1 MKNLFLLLCL
11 FTITTSAQER
21 QAPIFREALSEPS
34 TAPPADS
41 TKTLTWK
48 GIGSWQAIPSSA
60 STQISPDGKWFAYLL
75 ARADEGNATLILQS
89 TADST
94 RKTFKVGAT
103 TRATMVFSDDGRF
116 FAYKVSPTEKE
127 KKAKKKDEKLVLV
140 SLADSTKNKEFAQ
153 IKSYAFNGKKSSHLA
168 VQLAPEEGT
177 KPTDPKGTNLLV
189 YDLTNQRT
197 QNIGNVAEYSFNKP
211 GTWLALTLDAR
222 NQAGNG
228 ILLQNMATSVML
240 PLDTD
245 EASYESLKW
254 TEEGGGLALVKGKKD
269 KQYKEKLYS
278 VLGVKSFTG
287 TPALT
292 TYDQQKDSLNF
303 PKGMTISPN
312 RDPTW
317 TDDLTRLV
325 FGIHKTTLA
334 DSTKKDAS
342 ENPNGISEADQ
353 LTRIKADTTLKTVA
367 QMTKAIAKIKGDE
380 KDMDKPEKP
389 DMTIWNWQ
397 DKRLQSQQQVQESGD
412 KKFSFLAMYDP
423 ATRRFTQLAD
433 STLRNVSPAPKQR
446 YALGTDI
453 QPYELNT
460 NLDGQDYADIY
471 LTDLKTGERTRI
483 MENFYLPNGNARPQP
498 SPDGTKF
505 LYWKDGQFFV
515 FDMGNK
521 TARNITENVPTSF
534 VDIEDDRNVQTPP
547 YEVVGWSSD
556 SKYALLSDGWDI
568 WQVAAG
574 ETPTTKSRKKST
586 PALPYRNL
594 TQNGKRDKIRY
605 EERYRLDPDEKG
617 IDLSQPLYVR
627 TYGEWT
633 KKSGVT
639 RLDANSGEA
648 KTLLW
653 DDAAV
658 RSLAKAKNT
667 DYYVYSSETFA
678 QPTQYFGTRSQDL
691 TNGKQVSENAPDF
704 KKYNWS
710 AGTRLVDYVSDKGDT
725 LQGALFLPAGY
736 VKGEKYPTVVYYYE
750 KLSQTLHNFAN
761 PSYGRTGWNPG
772 MYTAS
777 GYAVFIPDI
786 AYRYNDPGM
795 SAVWCVLPGVQAAIA
810 TGVVDA
816 DKMGIHGH
824 SWGGY
829 QTAFLI
835 TQTNRFKAAAAGA
848 PLTDMISMYNL
859 IYWNS
864 GGGNGSIFEASQG
877 RLEVP
882 WNNWEAYQRNSPIYH
897 AKKVQTP
904 LLMLHNDKDGAV
916 DFTQG
921 IEYFNALRRLKKP
934 VVLIQY
940 KGENHGLAKL
950 PNRKDYSVRMMEFF
964 DYYLKGKPAPLWWS
978 VGVPKLELDEHLEEK
993 AFK

>member
-1 MKNLFLLLCL
+1 MKPFFRSKALAFLLLL
-11 FTITTSAQER
+11 VTLASYAQTTDS
-21 QAPIFREALSEPS
+21 LK
-34 TAPPADS
+34 TA
-41 TKTLTWK
+41 TWK
-48 GIGSWQAIPSSA
+48 GIASWKAIPSSS
-60 STQISPDGKWFAYLL
+60 STEVSPDGKWFAYLL
-75 ARADEGNATLILQS
+75 ARADEGDAALILQS

-103 TRATMVFSDDGRF
+103 TRADMAFSDNGRF

-127 KKAKKKDEKLVLV
+127 KKDKKKDEKLVLV
-140 SLADSTKNKEFAQ
+140 SLMDFTKNKEFKQ
-153 IKSYAFNGKKSSHLA
+153 VKSYAFNGKKSSHLA
-168 VQLAPEEGT
+168 VLLAPEEGT
-177 KPTDPKGTNLLV
+177 KPTDPKGTNLLLC
-189 YDLTNQRT
+189 DLQNQRT
-197 QNIGNVAEYSFNKP
+197 QNIGNVSEYAFNKP

-228 ILLQNMATSVML
+228 ILLQNMTTSVML

-254 TEEGGGLALVKGKKD
+254 MEDGDGLALVKGKKD
-269 KQYKEKLYS
+269 KKYKEKLYS
-278 VLGVKSFTG
+278 VLGIKGFAGTPAAGTPAAG

-292 TYDQQKDSLNF
+292 TYDPKIDSLNF
-303 PKGMTISPN
+303 PQGMTVSPN

-317 TDDLTRLV
+317 TDDLTRLL
-325 FGIHKTTLA
+325 FGIHKTALA
-334 DSTKKDAS
+334 DTTKKKDS
-342 ENPNGISEADQ
+342 NENPNEISEADQ
-353 LTRIKADTTLKTVA
+353 LARIKADTTLKTVE
-367 QMTKAIAKIKGDE
+367 QITKAIAKIKGE
-380 KDMDKPEKP
+380 AKDKDKPEKP

-397 DKRLQSQQQVQESGD
+397 DKRLQSRQQVQEAQD

-423 ATRRFTQLAD
+423 ATQKFTQLAD
-433 STLRNVSPAPKQR
+433 STLRDVSPAPKQR

-453 QPYELNT
+453 QPYELMT
-460 NLDGQDYADIY
+460 NLDGQDYADLY

-483 MENFYLPNGNARPQP
+483 MENFYLPSRDARPQP
-498 SPDGTKF
+498 APDGTKF
-505 LYWKDGQFFV
+505 LYWQDGHFFV
-515 FDMGNK
+515 FDMEKK
-521 TARNITENVPTSF
+521 TSRNISENVPTSF
-534 VDIEDDRNVQTPP
+534 IDEEDDHNVQKPP
-547 YEVVGWSSD
+547 YPNFGWSSD
-556 SKYALLSDGWDI
+556 SEYMLLSDGWDV
-568 WQVAAG
+568 WQVAAEEAG
-574 ETPTTKSRKKST
+574 DTKPRKKS
-586 PALPYRNL
+586 ALLPYRNL

-605 EERYRLDPDEKG
+605 ENRYQLDPDEKG

-627 TYGEWT
+627 TYGDWT

-639 RLDANSGEA
+639 RLDATSGEA
-648 KTLLW
+648 KILLW
-653 DDAAV
+653 DNAAV
-658 RSLAKAKNT
+658 RNLTKAKNA
-667 DYYVYSSETFA
+667 DYYVYSSESFTK
-678 QPTQYFGTRSQDL
+678 PTQYYGTSSKDL
-691 TNGKQVSENAPDF
+691 AEGKQISENAPDF
-704 KKYNWS
+704 NKYAWS

-736 VKGEKYPTVVYYYE
+736 VEGQKYPTLVYYYE

-772 MYTAS
+772 MYTAN

-786 AYRYNDPGM
+786 VYRYNDPGM

-810 TGVVDA
+810 TGVVDGA
-816 DKMGIHGH
+816 KMGIHGH

-835 TQTNRFKAAAAGA
+835 TQTNQFKAAAAGA

-864 GGGNGSIFEASQG
+864 GGANGSIFEASQG
-877 RLEVP
+877 RLGTP
-882 WNNWEAYQRNSPIYH
+882 WDNWEAYQRNSPIYH

-934 VVLIQY
+934 VTLIQY

-964 DYYLKGKPAPLWWS
+964 DHHLKGKPAPLWWS
-978 VGVPKLELDEHLEEK
+978 EGVPKLELDEHLEEK
-993 AFK
+993 AFR

>member
-1 MKNLFLLLCL
+1 MKNLRHPWLILVFPFLSLALL
-11 FTITTSAQER
+11 AQK
-21 QAPIFREALSEPS
+21 PTP
-34 TAPPADS
+34 DS
-41 TKTLTWK
+41 LKPTTLTWK
-48 GIGSWQAIPSSA
+48 GIADWKAIPSSS
-60 STQISPDGKWFAYLL
+60 STEVSPDGQWFAYLL
-75 ARADEGNATLILQS
+75 ARADEGDATLILQS

-103 TRATMVFSDDGRF
+103 TRADMAFSDDGRF
-116 FAYKVSPTEKE
+116 FAYKVLPTEKE

-140 SLADSTKNKEFAQ
+140 SLADSTKNKEFMQ
-153 IKSYAFNGKKSSHLA
+153 VKSYAFNGKKSSHLA

-177 KPTDPKGTNLLV
+177 KPTDPKGANLLL
-189 YDLTNQRT
+189 YNLTNQRT
-197 QNIGNVAEYSFNKP
+197 QNIGNVAEYAFNKP
-211 GTWLALTLDAR
+211 GTWLALALDAR

-228 ILLQNMATSVML
+228 VLLQNMTSSTML

-254 TEEGGGLALVKGKKD
+254 TKEGDGLALTKGKKD
-269 KQYKEKLYS
+269 KKYKEKLYS
-278 VLGVKSFTG
+278 VLGVKGFTG
-287 TPALT
+287 TPAAGTPILT
-292 TYDQQKDSLNF
+292 IYDPQKDSLNF
-303 PKGMTISPN
+303 PKNMTVSSDRN
-312 RDPTW
+312 PTW
-317 TDDLTRLV
+317 TDDLTRLL

-334 DSTKKDAS
+334 DTTKKKGEN
-342 ENPNGISEADQ
+342 ENPSEISEADQ
-353 LTRIKADTTLKTVA
+353 LARIKADTTLKTVE
-367 QMTKAIAKIKGDE
+367 QITKAIAKIKGDE
-380 KDMDKPEKP
+380 KDKDKPEKP

-397 DKRLQSQQQVQESGD
+397 DKRLQSRQQVQESQD
-412 KKFSFLAMYDP
+412 KKFSFLAMYEP
-423 ATRRFTQLAD
+423 ATQKFIQLAD
-433 STLRNVSPAPKQR
+433 STLREVSPAPKQR
-446 YALGTDI
+446 HALGTDI
-453 QPYELNT
+453 QPYELST
-460 NLDGQDYADIY
+460 NLDGQNYADIY
-471 LTDLKTGERTRI
+471 LTDLKSGERTRI
-483 MENFYLPNGNARPQP
+483 MENFYQPNGNARPQP

-515 FDMGNK
+515 FDMADK
-521 TARNITENVPTSF
+521 TSRNITENVPTSF
-534 VDIEDDRNVQTPP
+534 VDTEDDHNVQKPP
-547 YEVVGWSSD
+547 YDVVGWSSD
-556 SKYALLSDGWDI
+556 SKYVLLSDGWDI

-574 ETPTTKSRKKST
+574 ETIMAKSRKKSP

-605 EERYRLDPDEKG
+605 EERYQLDPEEKG
-617 IDLSQPLYVR
+617 IDLGQPLYVR
-627 TYGEWT
+627 TYGERT
-633 KKSGVT
+633 KQSGVT
-639 RLDANSGEA
+639 RLDPQTNEA
-648 KTLLW
+648 KILLW

-658 RSLAKAKNT
+658 RSLTKAKNAG
-667 DYYVYSSETFA
+667 YYVYSSETFTK
-678 QPTQYFGTRSQDL
+678 PTQYFGTLSRDL
-691 TNGKQVSENAPDF
+691 THGKQISENAPDF
-704 KKYNWS
+704 KKYAWS

-736 VKGEKYPTVVYYYE
+736 VKGQKYPTLVYYYE

-772 MYTAS
+772 MYTAN

-786 AYRYNDPGM
+786 VYRYNDPGM
-795 SAVWCVLPGVQAAIA
+795 SAVWCVLPGVKAAIA
-810 TGVVDA
+810 TGVVDG

-835 TQTNRFKAAAAGA
+835 TQTNMFKAAAAGA

-877 RLEVP
+877 RLGPP

-897 AKKVQTP
+897 AKNVQTP

-934 VVLIQY
+934 VALIQY

-978 VGVPKLELDEHLEEK
+978 EGVPKLELDEHLEEK
-993 AFK
+993 AFR